1 MKREIKFRAYHIPTK
16 RMFDVFS
23 WCKDCV
29 FEDSED
35 GIGTSPTLPA
45 EMKDCELMQF
55 TGLKDIH
62 GKKIFEGDILHI
74 TQHYGD
80 DGDFMGEVKF
90 NDESCA
96 FEVEDNLEG
105 YILGEFDY
113 ENCEIIG
120 NIHEHPRLLEKGNY

>member
-62 GKKIFEGDILHI
+62 GKKIFEGDILK
-74 TQHYGD
+74 T
-80 DGDFMGEVKF
+80 KF
-90 NDESCA
+90 GNKIWFSDLIDYHLWNIQNSNA
-96 FEVEDNLEG
+96 FSQ
-105 YILGEFDY
+105 I
-113 ENCEIIG
+113 EIIG
-120 NIHEHPRLLEKGNY
+120 NIYENPELL